1 MLVDLTTVA
10 VVVAAA
16 TMALTPPPIFV
27 LLVVKDGEKSPGTFW
42 AMVGDVETVTGCFEN
57 SFVAVS
63 TRGFMY
69 RVRYAAG
76 RHL

>member
-1 MLVDLTTVA
+1 M
-10 VVVAAA
+10 
-16 TMALTPPPIFV
+16 
-27 LLVVKDGEKSPGTFW
+27 VK
-42 AMVGDVETVTGCFEN
+42 DVETVTGCFEN

-69 RVRYAAG
+69 RVRYSAG

>member
-27 LLVVKDGEKSPGTFW
+27 FLLLR
-42 AMVGDVETVTGCFEN
+42 MVRKALGRSGRWWKMWRRLRVGFEN

-69 RVRYAAG
+69 RVRYSAG